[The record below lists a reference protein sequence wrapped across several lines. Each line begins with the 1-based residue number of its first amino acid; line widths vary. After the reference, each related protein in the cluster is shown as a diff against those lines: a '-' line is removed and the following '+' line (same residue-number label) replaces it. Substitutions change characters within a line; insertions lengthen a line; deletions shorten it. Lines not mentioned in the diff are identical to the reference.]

1 MPDLNFGEL
10 VERAMEKPGL
20 QAIGHVVEK
29 ELLHYDILFTLERE
43 GCLNSLVF
51 HGGPAFVFATT
62 HLDSAKISISQGQ

>member
-1 MPDLNFGEL
+1 MPDFNFSEF
-10 VERAMEKPGL
+10 VERAMLKPSL
-20 QAIGHVVEK
+20 QGSRHVVEK